1 MSQLHLIRKI
11 NEQEMLEDLFDAYFD
26 ARKNKRNTI
35 NALVFEKNFESNLFT
50 LFEEIM
56 ERRYEPKRS
65 ICFIVDKPV
74 KREIFA
80 ANFRDRVVH
89 HFIYNYIYPVFE
101 KILINDT
108 YSCRKGK
115 GVHYGIKRVNHFIRS
130 CSDNYQKDCYVL
142 KMDIK
147 EYFMSIN
154 RDILFSIVK
163 DNLQK
168 KQGKINFDLSLILYL
183 LKKTIYND
191 PTKNCIVKGKKSN
204 WANLPKTK
212 SLFGA
217 KVNCGLPIGNLTS
230 QLFGNIYLND
240 FDHFMKKEMAI
251 KRYGRYVDDFVVIH
265 DDKEFLKSIT
275 LKMDDFLQTE
285 LRLNLH
291 PKKFYLQDY
300 DKGVLFLG
308 AVIKPFR
315 IYIANRTKGN
325 FYTVIKNNNILFR
338 KEPLEE
344 QIESFVS
351 SINSYL
357 GTMMHWNTYKL
368 RCKMLKCFLIK
379 WGSYFRAN
387 EKRTKITFKYNISFG
402 LLSECSLFAGFL

>member
-168 KQGKINFDLSLILYL
+168 KQEKINFDLSLILYL
-183 LKKTIYND
+183 LEKTIYND

-204 WANLPKTK
+204 WAGLPKTK

-217 KVNCGLPIGNLTS
+217 KANCGLPIGNLTS

-240 FDHFMKKEMAI
+240 FDHFMKKEMTI

-300 DKGVLFLG
+300 NKGVLFLG

-325 FYTVIKNNNILFR
+325 FYAVIRNNNILFR
-338 KEPLEE
+338 KETSEE

-351 SINSYL
+351 SVNSYR
-357 GTMMHWNTYKL
+357 GTMMQWNTYKL
-368 RCKMLKCFLIK
+368 RYKMLKRFLIK
-379 WGSYFRAN
+379 WGNYFLTN
-387 EKRTKITFKYNISFG
+387 EKRTKVVFKYNVSFN
-402 LLSECSLFAGFL
+402 F